1 MIFKGSIQKGNIL
14 IDPRGRDTDIQLP
27 IEITHEIREALVDGG
42 LGCDV
47 YTVCVRLLD
56 LLPYGGCCSLG
67 STGARRGDELVALR
81 LNAVPLLDLM
91 ECSHGLDHVE
101 YRYVG
106 TGFGESLCE
115 C

>member
-1 MIFKGSIQKGNIL
+1 MILKGGIQKGNIL

-27 IEITHEIREALVDGG
+27 IEILHEIREAFLDGR

-56 LLPYGGCCSLG
+56 LPYGGSFIG
-67 STGARRGDELVALR
+67 QTGARRGDELVAFR
-81 LNAVPLLDLM
+81 LHAVPLLDLM